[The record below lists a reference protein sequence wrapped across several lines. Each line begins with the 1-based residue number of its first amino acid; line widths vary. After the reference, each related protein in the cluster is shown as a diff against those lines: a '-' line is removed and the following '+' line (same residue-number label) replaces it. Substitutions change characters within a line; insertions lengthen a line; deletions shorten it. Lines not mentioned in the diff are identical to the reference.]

1 MNLKGINALVV
12 GAGKSG
18 VAAAMFLAARGA
30 NVLLNDRSD
39 MGHLKALEKEGISL
53 VSGEHRAE
61 LFIDKELIVLS
72 PGVPA
77 NAHPLSQVISDAE
90 LSGAEVI
97 SEVELASRFVKAPVI
112 AVAGTNGKSTTTSLI
127 GEILEHGGK
136 KVFTG
141 GNLGVPFTQYAL
153 ESDLADTVVLEVSS
167 FQLERIERFRPW
179 ISVLLNITPDHLDR
193 YGSMKEYVEAKG
205 RLFMNQEPED
215 FAVVNMDDNIVA
227 EFSSQINARII
238 PFGSVRP
245 HPGGV
250 YLKGANIVSDI
261 EGKKAEFNLESI
273 DPDGIHNPE
282 NLMASIAVSLLC
294 DIPQKLTIEAIEGFR
309 GLSHRMEYAG
319 ERSNVRFYDDSKATN
334 VGALM
339 KNLETVKKK
348 VVLIA
353 GGKDKG
359 GAYEPLVKLVSGK
372 VRGLVLIGEAAG
384 KIRAALGESA
394 PTVLASSMEEA
405 VDRAWSLARSG
416 DIVLLSPAC
425 SSFDMFTGYA
435 ERGDVFKRA
444 VLRLIDENGSTGEE
458 AVNA

>member
-1 MNLKGINALVV
+1 
-12 GAGKSG
+12 
-18 VAAAMFLAARGA
+18 
-30 NVLLNDRSD
+30 
-39 MGHLKALEKEGISL
+39 
-53 VSGEHRAE
+53 
-61 LFIDKELIVLS
+61 
-72 PGVPA
+72 
-77 NAHPLSQVISDAE
+77 
-90 LSGAEVI
+90 
-97 SEVELASRFVKAPVI
+97 
-112 AVAGTNGKSTTTSLI
+112 
-127 GEILEHGGK
+127 
-136 KVFTG
+136 
-141 GNLGVPFTQYAL
+141 
-153 ESDLADTVVLEVSS
+153 
-167 FQLERIERFRPW
+167 
-179 ISVLLNITPDHLDR
+179 
-193 YGSMKEYVEAKG
+193 
-205 RLFMNQEPED
+205 
-215 FAVVNMDDNIVA
+215 
-227 EFSSQINARII
+227 
-238 PFGSVRP
+238 
-245 HPGGV
+245 
-250 YLKGANIVSDI
+250 
-261 EGKKAEFNLESI
+261 
-273 DPDGIHNPE
+273 
-282 NLMASIAVSLLC
+282 
-294 DIPQKLTIEAIEGFR
+294 
-309 GLSHRMEYAG
+309 MEYAG